1 LFRSTSQV
9 THLVSAT
16 LHDASLKE
24 RLLGNG
30 KGLVTGIGLMA
41 LTLIA
46 MIFTITSSRIDVDRT
61 EALRNSVVASSN
73 VASIVAA
80 NLGEVFGRTAIYAR
94 LSTSFLEQLPD
105 NAPYLNPLAIGDA
118 AFLRM
123 AIFNADGNLA
133 YSSSHR
139 EMEPE
144 LQLFARTVLYAETPQ
159 SLVIGGTGGTTVRTG
174 WRIPVTVP
182 LMSGQRR
189 IGAFAG
195 YIDLGYLLALYKEAS
210 LGTRSRIEIIDLR
223 GVQLAEMYEGTMA
236 AGADLERTG
245 YASFI
250 ASTQLSGT
258 IDAKRPGDRGASIG
272 VFRRLNQFPLVVTV
286 TRDRAAVLDELTS
299 RNTQYLVR
307 ATLISLMILLASA
320 GLIVLAQRQ
329 RGLNAG
335 LTASEAHNRT
345 LINQLE
351 AEKVRAYQLASL
363 DFLTN
368 IPNRMKFYELA
379 AIELSRA
386 RRSRM
391 LTAVF
396 FLDLDKF
403 KVINDTYGHGVGD
416 LLLQQVASRLRLSLR
431 GHDLA
436 ARLGGDEFA
445 VLVSDLDNDDAVAIV
460 AKKLVSS
467 LSEPYLDLDGHDL
480 DITPSIGVA
489 LYPGDGEE
497 IDTLLSR
504 ADRAMYLAKQSGRGC
519 FRFYEASLNATSA
532 RSAELVTR
540 FARAI
545 RDGEFC
551 LHYQQ
556 RVACIDFLPV
566 GLEALVR
573 WQHPEHGM
581 IFPGEFIELAEEH
594 DCIVA
599 LGNHVIDMA
608 CAQVAS
614 WQALG
619 LSVLPV
625 AINISARQLRDE
637 TLPDIV
643 AACLKKYAIPA
654 TLIEIEVT
662 ESCFIEEPA
671 LAEKV
676 LRALDQLGVRI
687 SLDDYGTGFSGLSHL
702 KRLPI
707 STVKIDRSFIRDIRN
722 DNSDAVIVSSTI
734 SLSHNLGLKVVAEG
748 VETRDQV
755 VHLKTAGCDELQ
767 GYYFHRPAPAAE
779 ITPLLRHPQAYAA

>member
-1 LFRSTSQV
+1 MNE
-9 THLVSAT
+9 
-16 LHDASLKE
+16 K
-24 RLLGNG
+24 LLGNG
-30 KGLVTGIGLMA
+30 RGLQAGIGLMA
-41 LTLIA
+41 LMLI
-46 MIFTITSSRIDVDRT
+46 ILIVFTTHSRIAADRI
-61 EALRNSVVASSN
+61 EALDISVAASSN

-80 NLGEVFGRTAIYAR
+80 NLGEVLGRTAIYAR
-94 LSTSFLEQLPD
+94 LSTTFLEQAHD
-105 NAPYLNPLAIGDA
+105 AQAIGNPLAIGDA

-123 AIFNADGNLA
+123 AIFDAEGKLA
-133 YSSSHR
+133 HSSSR
-139 EMEPE
+139 RQVEPD
-144 LQLFARTVLYAETPQ
+144 LQLFARTVLFSETSPA
-159 SLVIGGTGGTTVRTG
+159 LVIGGIDTGINTHDPQTG
-174 WRIPVTVP
+174 WRIPVAVP
-182 LMSGQRR
+182 LISGQRR

-210 LGTRSRIEIIDLR
+210 LGTRSRIEIIDSR
-223 GVQLAEMYEGTMA
+223 GHQLAEMVDGTMS
-236 AGADLERTG
+236 AGRDLERTG
-245 YASFI
+245 YASFTGG
-250 ASTQLSGT
+250 TQLSGT
-258 IDAKRPGDRGASIG
+258 IDARRPGDSGASIG
-272 VFRRLNQFPLVVTV
+272 VYRRLDHFPLLVTV
-286 TRDRAAVLDELTS
+286 TRSRAAVLDELAP
-299 RNTQYLVR
+299 RDVKYLIR
-307 ATLISLMILLASA
+307 ATLISLLILLASA

-329 RGLNAG
+329 RRLYAG
-335 LTASEAHNRT
+335 LTDSEARNLA

-351 AEKVRAYQLASL
+351 TEKVRAYQLASL
-363 DFLTN
+363 DFLTD

-386 RRSRM
+386 RRSRR

-445 VLVSDLDNDDAVAIV
+445 VLVSDLDSDEAVAIV
-460 AKKLVSS
+460 ARKLVAS
-467 LSEPYLDLDGHDL
+467 LSEPYPDLDGHDL

-504 ADRAMYLAKQSGRGC
+504 ADRAMYLAKQGGRGC
-519 FRFYEASLNATSA
+519 FRFYEASLNTTSA
-532 RSAELVTR
+532 RSAELVSR

-556 RVACIDFLPV
+556 RVSCTDFRPV

-581 IFPGEFIELAEEH
+581 IFPGEFITLAEEH

-608 CAQVAS
+608 CAQVAN
-614 WQALG
+614 WQVLG
-619 LSVLPV
+619 LTVLPV

-637 TLPDIV
+637 TLPDIMT
-643 AACLKKYAIPA
+643 ACLKKYAIPA
-654 TLIEIEVT
+654 SLIEIEVT
-662 ESCFIEEPA
+662 ESCFIEQPE

-676 LRALDQLGVRI
+676 LRALDELGMRI

-767 GYYFHRPAPAAE
+767 GYYFHRPAAAAD
-779 ITPLLRHPQAYAA
+779 ITALLRHPSAYAA